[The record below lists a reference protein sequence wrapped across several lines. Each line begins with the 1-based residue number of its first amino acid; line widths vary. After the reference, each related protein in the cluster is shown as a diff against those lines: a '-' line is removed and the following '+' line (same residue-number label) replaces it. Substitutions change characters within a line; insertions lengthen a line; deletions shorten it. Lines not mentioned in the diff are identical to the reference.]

1 MFNSSSGSFRFM
13 PPCQRTMFSKYA
25 RTSPDRLTYWELWSM
40 TRRVPRSLR
49 SLRPVS
55 KLTDQ
60 RPSPPPGCLLA
71 LRSRCRAPL
80 TLSCGQSAEVDDP
93 VRAGAGPRTR
103 GGTCRGETVRQGVL
117 DGEDGLLCCVNEAE
131 AMDVFEASVCT
142 CGDSGCR

>member
-1 MFNSSSGSFRFM
+1 
-13 PPCQRTMFSKYA
+13 MFSKYA

-60 RPSPPPGCLLA
+60 RPSPPPGCPLA
-71 LRSRCRAPL
+71 LRSRCRAP
-80 TLSCGQSAEVDDP
+80 GESAGVDDP

-103 GGTCRGETVRQGVL
+103 GNCRGETVRQGVL
-117 DGEDGLLCCVNEAE
+117 DGEDVLLCCVNEAE
-131 AMDVFEASVCT
+131 ATDVFEASVCT
-142 CGDSGCR
+142 YGDSGGR